1 MVLPNFV
8 TCLLATGLG
17 GVMIVAMLEKLMP
30 VVPSVGL
37 YLLFGL
43 TAGSEFSAVVPLIVI
58 SAFGSMSGSL
68 CWYYL
73 ARFSG
78 THPQLRLLSTWLG
91 RFSAVRQAS
100 GWYSESMT
108 RMALVQLVPAA
119 RVYSGLASAVV
130 TIDAAR
136 FAIAT
141 FLGCLIWNGALI
153 SAGWMVR
160 HF

>member
-1 MVLPNFV
+1 MALPNFV
-8 TCLLATGLG
+8 TCILATGLC
-17 GVMIVAMLEKLMP
+17 GVMLVATLEKLVP
-30 VVPSVGL
+30 VVPSVGI
-37 YLLFGL
+37 YLFFGL
-43 TAGSEFSAVVPLIVI
+43 TAGSEFSAVIPLVVI
-58 SAFGSMSGSL
+58 SAFGSMAGSL

-73 ARFSG
+73 ARLSCAY
-78 THPQLRLLSTWLG
+78 PMLRPLSAWLG
-91 RFSAVRQAS
+91 RFTMARRAS
-100 GWYSESMT
+100 GWYAESMT

-130 TIDAAR
+130 SIDALR

-141 FLGCLIWNGALI
+141 FIGCLIWNGALI

>member
-1 MVLPNFV
+1 MALPNFV
-8 TCLLATGLG
+8 TCLLATGLC
-17 GVMIVAMLEKLMP
+17 GVMFVAMLEKLVP
-30 VVPSVGL
+30 IVPSVGI

-43 TAGSEFSAVVPLIVI
+43 TAGSEFSAVLPLVVI

-78 THPQLRLLSTWLG
+78 AHPQLRRLSEWLR
-91 RFSAVRQAS
+91 RFTVVRQTS
-100 GWYSESMT
+100 SWYAESMT

-130 TIDAAR
+130 SIDAVR

-141 FLGCLIWNGALI
+141 FIGCLVWNGALI
-153 SAGWMVR
+153 TAGWMVR

>member
-17 GVMIVAMLEKLMP
+17 GVMIVAMLEKLVP

-43 TAGSEFSAVVPLIVI
+43 TAGSEFSAVMPLIVI

-78 THPQLRLLSTWLG
+78 AHPQLRLLSNWLG
-91 RFSAVRQAS
+91 RFAAVRQAS
-100 GWYSESMT
+100 SWYSESVT

-119 RVYSGLASAVV
+119 RVYSALASAVV
-130 TIDAAR
+130 TIDVTR

-141 FLGCLIWNGALI
+141 FIGCLIWNGTLI
-153 SAGWMVR
+153 FAGWMVR
-160 HF
+160 HL